1 MVTIL
6 PALRQVR
13 EDLAEHLD
21 RTTVEQVCREL
32 DHEWRDGPLNPFTT
46 LHLFILQVLHH
57 NTAMTHLPHLA
68 GEPFTAS
75 AYCQARQ
82 RLPVE
87 FFERMVNAFSRDLDA
102 ADEDGR
108 WHGHQVMLV
117 DGSSFSMPDTA
128 ELQAHFGQPPEQKP
142 GCGFPVAHLLAMLH
156 AHTGLL
162 RDVIVSP
169 LNTHDMAQVAKL
181 HPRLS
186 AGDMVVADR
195 GFCSYAHLALLSKA
209 NLHAVLRV
217 HQRQIVDFHPHRPC
231 TADVRRTGIPT
242 SRWLRRLGHCDQL
255 VEWRKPDACPK
266 WMAPED
272 YAALPEKLVVRE
284 IKWRIR
290 RADRRGREV
299 VLVTTLLDGERYPA
313 QEIAGLYELRWQV
326 EVDLRDL
333 KGTLGLDVLKSKK
346 VTTIQKEAL
355 VFVLVHNLVRLV
367 MTKAADRQRVKPHRI
382 SFVDALRWL
391 QPAKPSVPLPKL
403 ILNPPRT
410 NRIEPRCLK
419 RRPKSYTFMTRP
431 RWELRKLLKNQQDA
445 A

>member
-1 MVTIL
+1 LVG
-6 PALRQVR
+6 
-13 EDLAEHLD
+13 
-21 RTTVEQVCREL
+21 EQ
-32 DHEWRDGPLNPFTT
+32 
-46 LHLFILQVLHH
+46 
-57 NTAMTHLPHLA
+57 
-68 GEPFTAS
+68 FTAS

-87 FFERMVNAFSRDLDA
+87 FFERMANAFSRDLRSS
-102 ADEDGR
+102 EKNGR
-108 WHGHQVMLV
+108 WRGHQVMLV
-117 DGSSFSMPDTA
+117 DGSSFSMPDTP

-142 GCGFPVAHLLAMLH
+142 GCGFPVAHLLAMLD

-162 RDVIVSP
+162 YEVVVSP
-169 LNTHDMAQVAKL
+169 LNTHDMTRVAQL

-186 AGDMVVADR
+186 ADDIVVGDR

-217 HQRQIVDFHPHRPC
+217 HQRQIVSFHPHRPC
-231 TADVRRTGIPT
+231 TADVRVAGIPT

-255 VEWRKPDACPK
+255 VEWRKPDARPK

-290 RADRRGREV
+290 RADRRVREV
-299 VLVTTLLDGERYPA
+299 ILVTTLLDAERYPA
-313 QEIAGLYELRWQV
+313 EEIAKLYELRWQV

-333 KGTLGLDVLKSKK
+333 KGTLGLEVLKSKQ
-346 VTTIQKEAL
+346 VATIQKEVL

-367 MTKAADRQRVKPHRI
+367 MIKAAHQQRVKPHRI

-391 QPAKPSVPLPKL
+391 QPAKPFIPLPKL
-403 ILNPPRT
+403 IVNPPRA
-410 NRIEPRCLK
+410 NRIEPRCVK
-419 RRPKSYTFMTRP
+419 RRPKSYTLMTRP
-431 RWELRKLLKNQQDA
+431 RCQLRKRLRNQRDA